1 MEILVERD
9 VPRCSQSSSS
19 WARVYS
25 KLSAAISEEDRA
37 PMSYRS
43 ETIAFAIS
51 RMNRQYFLPAIQRE
65 FVWKPEQI
73 VQLFDSIMRGYPIS
87 SFLFWDLK
95 PENRDKWH
103 AYEFLE
109 KAQHGGTHNQL
120 ASTDGVTNL
129 SLVLDGQQRLTSLMI
144 GLRGTYIAKKKYKR
158 WDNPD
163 AWSTQ
168 KLHLDLLADPRL
180 DNEGSETGV
189 YFKFK
194 FIEEPLVPDS
204 EHYWFRVGR
213 ILDFDGK
220 MTFNE
225 FLDKKDDELS
235 KRGLSRSERRT
246 FDRNLTRL
254 YEAVHVEE
262 VIAYYTE
269 TDQDYDRVLD
279 IFVRANEGGTKLSK
293 SDLLLSMVT
302 SSWDGV
308 NARDEI
314 FNFVDRINTQLIRR
328 NDFDKDFIMK
338 SCLVLTDLSV
348 AYKVRNFNNTNLAT
362 IRQHWPVI
370 KKAVERGV
378 NLANSFGIDRDNL
391 TSANAL
397 IPIIYYLS
405 KNPDVTLM
413 GSTPFEA
420 RNADRI
426 RRWLIMALLNGVF
439 GGTSDNMLRDI
450 RASLQAMS
458 GAGANFP
465 IDTINTM
472 IQKAGRSANFDD
484 FALDDTLARTYGQR
498 HTFLALS
505 LLYDDASWGTMQFH
519 QDHIFAH
526 SLFKPRELSPLG
538 RLDWISKKDRLG
550 NLCLLLAP
558 ENMGKQDMPIDEWL
572 ESREPG
578 FLKRHQIPTDRA
590 LWKFDRFPDF
600 LEAREELVRRRL
612 KVLFGPTV
620 AQA

>member
-1 MEILVERD
+1 
-9 VPRCSQSSSS
+9 
-19 WARVYS
+19 
-25 KLSAAISEEDRA
+25 
-37 PMSYRS
+37 MSYRS
-43 ETIAFAIS
+43 ETIALAIG

-65 FVWKPEQI
+65 FVWNPEQI

-87 SFLFWDLK
+87 SFLFWELK
-95 PENRDKWH
+95 PENRDKWQV
-103 AYEFLE
+103 YEFLE

-120 ASTDGVTNL
+120 ASTDGVTSL
-129 SLVLDGQQRLTSLMI
+129 SLVLDGQQRLTSLMV
-144 GLRGTYIAKKKYKR
+144 GLRGTYTAKKKYKR
-158 WDNPD
+158 WDNPE
-163 AWSTQ
+163 AWSAQ

-180 DNEGSETGV
+180 DSDGSETGV
-189 YFKFK
+189 YFKFE
-194 FIEEPLVPDS
+194 FMEEPVTPDS

-213 ILDFDGK
+213 ILDFDERQK
-220 MTFNE
+220 FE
-225 FLDKKDDELS
+225 AFLDEKDDELL
-235 KRGLSRSERRT
+235 KRGLSRSERKT
-246 FDRNLTRL
+246 FERNLDRL
-254 YEAVHVEE
+254 YHAVHVEE

-308 NARDEI
+308 NAREEI
-314 FNFVDRINTQLIRR
+314 FNFVDRVNTQLTRR

-348 AYKVRNFNNTNLAT
+348 AYKVQNFNNANLAT
-362 IRQHWPVI
+362 IRQQWPTI

-378 NLANSFGIDRDNL
+378 DLANSFGIDRDNL

-405 KNPDVTLM
+405 KNPGVSLR

-450 RASLQAMS
+450 RASLQTMP
-458 GAGANFP
+458 GAGADFP
-465 IDTINTM
+465 IDAINTT
-472 IQKAGRSANFDD
+472 IRKAGRSAEFDD
-484 FALDDTLARTYGQR
+484 FALDETLARTYGQQQ
-498 HTFLALS
+498 TFLALS

-519 QDHIFAH
+519 QDHVFARG
-526 SLFKPRELSPLG
+526 LFKPKELSTKG
-538 RLDWISKKDRLG
+538 KLDWISKKDRLG
-550 NLCLLLAP
+550 NLCLLLAS
-558 ENMGKQDMPIDEWL
+558 ENMGKQDMPVDEWL

-578 FLKRHQIPTDRA
+578 FLTRHLIPTDRA
-590 LWKFDRFPDF
+590 LWQFERFADF
-600 LEAREELVRRRL
+600 LEAREELMRHRL
-612 KVLFGPTV
+612 KALFGPTV